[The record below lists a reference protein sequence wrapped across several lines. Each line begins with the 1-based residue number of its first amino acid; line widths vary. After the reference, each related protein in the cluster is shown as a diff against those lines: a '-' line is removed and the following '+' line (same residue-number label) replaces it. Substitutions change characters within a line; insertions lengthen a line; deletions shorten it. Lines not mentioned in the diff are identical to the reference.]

1 VIDTERGPGV
11 HPELGC
17 FSSIVLGCEGV
28 GLGMIQKEEAEGIW
42 VLCEG
47 SQVGKVSRR
56 ASLVQ

>member
-1 VIDTERGPGV
+1 
-11 HPELGC
+11 
-17 FSSIVLGCEGV
+17 
-28 GLGMIQKEEAEGIW
+28 MIQKEEAEGIW